1 MQVSQT
7 AHEQTCEFRH
17 TVMRACAPAHG
28 VCVHAQDRCKGVTPH
43 TALPALMPSGP
54 FAAYKKYLTENMHA
68 SPASG
73 STQRTNLLP
82 TCPPR
87 HGSMFFSQRI
97 QQCGLGSFQGTL
109 RGVWLG
115 SKVTEV
121 KKKKAT
127 SEGKKNLL
135 QKTTLGSESKLGCN
149 WKTSPE
155 RTTYDSLGQ
164 GKEY

>member
-1 MQVSQT
+1 
-7 AHEQTCEFRH
+7 
-17 TVMRACAPAHG
+17 
-28 VCVHAQDRCKGVTPH
+28 
-43 TALPALMPSGP
+43 
-54 FAAYKKYLTENMHA
+54 
-68 SPASG
+68 
-73 STQRTNLLP
+73 
-82 TCPPR
+82 
-87 HGSMFFSQRI
+87 MFFSQRI